1 MDLDEVNSQASARR
15 SDRRTWR
22 LAGVLVVVLIVAAG
36 LTIALLGGKGSSGV
50 LSPAAQQ
57 FDAAYTA
64 FHSQYDS
71 RANQLT
77 MHLDQAGDSPG
88 DPKFMMAAGDAKALA
103 DDYQM
108 YSAAVKAI
116 AMPPTATGGQT
127 RVVQAASAGDFLMT
141 QAAAFFGKAGMKATL
156 DADWPQVKTEL
167 AQAEATT
174 RSALGLSG

>member
-1 MDLDEVNSQASARR
+1 MSSQPSVGR

-36 LTIALLGGKGSSGV
+36 ITIALLRDKGSSGG
-50 LSPAAQQ
+50 LSPAARQ
-57 FDAAYTA
+57 FAAAYAA
-64 FHSQYDS
+64 FHGQYDS

-77 MHLDQAGDSPG
+77 MHLDQARDSPG

-103 DDYQM
+103 GAYQT

-116 AMPPTATGGQT
+116 TMPSTATAGQT

-141 QAAAFFGKAGMKATL
+141 QAAAFFSKAGMKAAL

-167 AQAEATT
+167 AQAEPPPV
-174 RSALGLSG
+174 RRWD